1 MPSPDL
7 VSGAPKA
14 GATLSPHTVKMRA
27 IVLAAV
33 GATMLASAY
42 GRLSGAQLRPTPVA
56 APALFDTTVDSLLV
70 TDKEYQ
76 GWKWFHVYCF
86 RCHGIDAMGGTF
98 APNLRHSV
106 GPEGSVTHDIFIQ
119 TVTNG
124 RPTKGMPTWKALLDS
139 SQIEELYSYVM
150 ARSQG
155 RLAPGR
161 PHRAG
166 EQ

>member
-1 MPSPDL
+1 VVAALGLAGLAPVSGR
-7 VSGAPKA
+7 VSGARVPA
-14 GATLSPHTVKMRA
+14 
-27 IVLAAV
+27 
-33 GATMLASAY
+33 
-42 GRLSGAQLRPTPVA
+42 TPVA
-56 APALFDTTVDSLLV
+56 AAALLDTTGDSLFV

-106 GPEGSVTHDIFIQ
+106 SPQGTVTHDVFLQ

-124 RPTKGMPTWKALLDS
+124 RPTKGMPTWSALLDS
-139 SQIEELYSYVM
+139 TQIEELYAYVM

-161 PHRAG
+161 PHRASD
-166 EQ
+166 Q

>member
-1 MPSPDL
+1 MANPDL
-7 VSGAPKA
+7 IPQPMVRVRALVVAAALVSLATAPA
-14 GATLSPHTVKMRA
+14 
-27 IVLAAV
+27 
-33 GATMLASAY
+33 
-42 GRLSGAQLRPTPVA
+42 RLSSARVPAIPVTA
-56 APALFDTTVDSLLV
+56 AASLDTARDSLLV

-86 RCHGIDAMGGTF
+86 RCHGVDAMGGTF

-106 GPEGSVTHDIFIQ
+106 GPEGTVTHDVFLQ

-139 SQIEELYSYVM
+139 TQIEELYAYVM